1 MASCSS
7 MSFANPLTGGNC
19 AEGRLS
25 AGLSGPA
32 RKPHPAV
39 HDNQRSALPTR
50 APRQLGAAGHVV
62 RPAASRQPLTPIPQ
76 MQQQKQPSYAALA
89 AGPQKVLD
97 NQTSTLG
104 AEEQALPQ
112 QPAAEAVKLVSQP
125 AADRSPVRTASGT
138 PRAQKSHEA
147 PWAQYHR
154 QELGSASM
162 LRKKL
167 QPDQLAT
174 PPGQIE
180 MDALA
185 KARQEYYEDKLRM
198 LANMASRQAIA

>member
-1 MASCSS
+1 M
-7 MSFANPLTGGNC
+7 N
-19 AEGRLS
+19 
-25 AGLSGPA
+25 
-32 RKPHPAV
+32 
-39 HDNQRSALPTR
+39 
-50 APRQLGAAGHVV
+50 
-62 RPAASRQPLTPIPQ
+62 AAS
-76 MQQQKQPSYAALA
+76 A
-89 AGPQKVLD
+89 AGPQKMLD

-104 AEEQALPQ
+104 AEEHSSFQH
-112 QPAAEAVKLVSQP
+112 PAAAKGVKSVSQP
-125 AADRSPVRTASGT
+125 AADRSLVRTASGT

-198 LANMASRQAIA
+198 LANMASRHPIT